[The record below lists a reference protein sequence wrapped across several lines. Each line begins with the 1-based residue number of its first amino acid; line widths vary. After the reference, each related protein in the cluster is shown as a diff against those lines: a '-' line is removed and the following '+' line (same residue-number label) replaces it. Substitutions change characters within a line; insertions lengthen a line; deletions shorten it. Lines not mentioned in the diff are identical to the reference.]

1 MPGGGTL
8 GSPRAGEK
16 AGAAMKKMFSCS
28 SNQVAVETWN
38 KQDQKLLDAVE
49 KGDVGKVSLLMS
61 KKTARPTKPNALGQ
75 TAFHL
80 AASKGLTECLTVLL
94 NHGADANAKNDD
106 GSTALHLA
114 TISCQPQCVKVLL
127 QHGANEDCLD
137 GGNWT
142 PLHWAALSGCA
153 SSVLLLCDQ
162 EASLDVTDN
171 NGRTPL
177 MVAAQV
183 KQPAVCSQLLQ
194 RGATVDL
201 TDRDGKTALMIA
213 CESGSTESV
222 ELLLQSGADVARVD
236 RAGRDALHYAKR
248 AKDRAL
254 RRLVRN
260 ALRKQKKRGQG
271 QDPSSEA
278 SSQVPSE
285 SERETN
291 GSSLTLQSERRDP
304 SDGEEEEEEE
314 GSELKEWRI
323 RYREEKMKVIQL
335 ELQLSQKEKE
345 CEALSDGCKAMTER
359 VWDQVQEISQLLPEG
374 DDRAQGW
381 KALSQRYSRDSTEE
395 DYFLNLLAEQVQ
407 ELKRR
412 RQKLE
417 MREKQVSQ
425 KLETQEEKCI
435 HIGTPAGRD
444 ALHYAKRAKDR
455 ALRRLVRNALRKQ
468 KKREQGQDP
477 SSEASSQV
485 PSESERETNGSS
497 LTLQSERRDPSDGEE
512 EEEEEGSEL
521 KEWRIRY
528 REEKMKV
535 IQLEL
540 QLSQKEKECEALS
553 DGCKAMTERVWDQ
566 VQEISQLLPEG
577 DDRAQGWK
585 ALSRRYSR
593 DSTEEDYFLNLL
605 AEQVQELKRRR
616 QKLEMREKQVSQK
629 LETQEEKAAA
639 VQAETEVRW
648 PGEEEEEEQKRQQA
662 ELKRLQAEVAAALE
676 EKASADKRVQEME
689 GHMENMRAVIG
700 VYEAKRK
707 NQSRA
712 LKELEARVKELG
724 GENQRLRGLLAK
736 RPAGKPESALATE
749 KLCQFLADMEKVSDE
764 VQKENGVVM
773 AENVALKREA
783 EEALGSKLQR
793 QAVPSGAV
801 RRGVLAWKKVTEG
814 LERALIRLGQVNAT
828 FLEKGRA
835 LREAL
840 LAPSAGAMVNGD
852 GPLVGEKGT
861 LREEV
866 KPSPG
871 NPKIPEE
878 SRKVRMG
885 KDHVPNGPVGQVKL
899 RRKPEPAEE
908 KAGPCRKSSDL
919 EKEVWDLKKSNETL
933 AKELAQL
940 SREREKLQE
949 ELQRLCS
956 PKEETSQ
963 AEGTKNAVEELERT
977 VDSLTQQ
984 LSAEKEEARKLQ
996 LKLEVQ
1002 KEEMEAVKGGF
1013 LKEASKEANSFGVG
1027 NLDSC
1032 ILKELHWK
1040 LDNVVKK
1047 QNEALQLVSEM
1058 EEENH
1063 SLEAEQNGLGTF
1075 PREKKPQLDVSLEA
1089 ADAAGDNVKVRQRM
1103 SELEKGLEDAK
1114 EALEA
1119 DEASP
1124 GISGRGAG
1132 KLKQLLDQLGAKMAE
1147 LRHEE
1152 EEALKKHEKV
1162 RGMLSV
1168 RAQALGS
1175 ELASLLEKY
1184 EEARGEC
1191 VLHRDALAAE
1201 KRKNEELRGEA
1212 AEHEEE
1218 VEELRGKSQ
1227 MMENAVEKLHKKVE
1241 DLTKA
1246 CQDREAKIK
1255 KLLKETEK
1263 LSSEV
1268 LNLRSERAR
1277 LQLHIEMVQKN
1288 HQEIVT
1294 IYRTHLL
1301 NAAQG
1306 FMDEEV
1312 HSMLL
1317 QILQTN
1323 S

>member
-260 ALRKQKKRGQG
+260 ALRKRKKREQG
-271 QDPSSEA
+271 HDPSSEA

-314 GSELKEWRI
+314 GSELKEWRT

-335 ELQLSQKEKE
+335 ELQLAQKEKE
-345 CEALSDGCKAMTER
+345 CEALSNGCKAMTER

-381 KALSQRYSRDSTEE
+381 KALS
-395 DYFLNLLAEQVQ
+395 
-407 ELKRR
+407 
-412 RQKLE
+412 
-417 MREKQVSQ
+417 
-425 KLETQEEKCI
+425 
-435 HIGTPAGRD
+435 
-444 ALHYAKRAKDR
+444 
-455 ALRRLVRNALRKQ
+455 
-468 KKREQGQDP
+468 
-477 SSEASSQV
+477 
-485 PSESERETNGSS
+485 
-497 LTLQSERRDPSDGEE
+497 
-512 EEEEEGSEL
+512 
-521 KEWRIRY
+521 W
-528 REEKMKV
+528 
-535 IQLEL
+535 
-540 QLSQKEKECEALS
+540 
-553 DGCKAMTERVWDQ
+553 
-566 VQEISQLLPEG
+566 
-577 DDRAQGWK
+577 
-585 ALSRRYSR
+585 RYSR

-676 EKASADKRVQEME
+676 EKASAEKRVQEME
-689 GHMENMRAVIG
+689 GHMENMRAIIG

-707 NQSRA
+707 NQSGA
-712 LKELEARVKELG
+712 LKELEARVKALG

-736 RPAGKPESALATE
+736 RPAGKPESALARE
-749 KLCQFLADMEKVSDE
+749 KLCQFLTDMEKVSDE
-764 VQKENGVVM
+764 VQKENAVVM

-801 RRGVLAWKKVTEG
+801 RRSVLAWKKVTEG
-814 LERALIRLGQVNAT
+814 LERALIQLGQVNGT

-861 LREEV
+861 LREEA

-878 SRKVRMG
+878 SRKVGMG

-919 EKEVWDLKKSNETL
+919 EKEVWDLKKSNGTL

-984 LSAEKEEARKLQ
+984 LSAEKEEARKLH
-996 LKLEVQ
+996 LKLEAQ

-1013 LKEASKEANSFGVG
+1013 LKEASKEANSIGVE

-1114 EALEA
+1114 EALEVA
-1119 DEASP
+1119 EASP
-1124 GISGRGAG
+1124 DASGRGAG